1 MRIAKYAKRGFT
13 LVELMIV
20 VAIVGVLASLAI
32 YGVRKYVTNAK
43 TTEARN
49 ALGQMT
55 KDATTAFAREKMAGE
70 VLDPGDSIGGANSFC
85 TTAEATVPAAADAV
99 SGQKY
104 QSAPSE
110 WAAGDTDADG
120 WRCLKFSV
128 NEPQYYR
135 YGYTSTDVEADFTA
149 SANGDLDGD
158 GDESTFS
165 MAGAVTDGVVRVS
178 PNIIEEDPEE

>member
-1 MRIAKYAKRGFT
+1 MRISKLAKRGFT

-70 VLDPGDSIGGANSFC
+70 VLELGGTVGGSNSFC
-85 TTAEATVPAAADAV
+85 TSAAATVPADLEDV

-104 QSAPSE
+104 QSDPSE

-128 NEPQYYR
+128 NEPQYYM
-135 YGYTSTDVEADFTA
+135 YGYTSTDVAEDFTA
-149 SANGDLDGD
+149 TAQGDLDGD
-158 GDESTFS
+158 GEESTFS
-165 MAGAVTDGVVRVS
+165 MSGAVTDGVVRVS
-178 PNIIEEDPEE
+178 PNIIETDPEE

>member
-1 MRIAKYAKRGFT
+1 MRIARYTKRGFT

-49 ALGQMT
+49 ALGQMS
-55 KDATTAFAREKMAGE
+55 KDATTAFAREKMDGTVLGLGE
-70 VLDPGDSIGGANSFC
+70 SVGGANAFC
-85 TTAEATVPAAADAV
+85 TTAAATVPAELDGV

-104 QSAPSE
+104 QSDPAE

-128 NEPQYYR
+128 NEPQYYM
-135 YGYTSTDVEADFTA
+135 YGYESTDTAADFTA
-149 SANGDLDGD
+149 SAQGDLDGD
-158 GDESTFS
+158 GEPSTFS
-165 MAGAVTDGVVRVS
+165 ITGAVTDGVVRVS
-178 PNIIEEDPEE
+178 PNIVEEDPEE

>member
-49 ALGQMT
+49 ALGQMA
-55 KDATTAFAREKMAGE
+55 KDATTAFAREKMDGT
-70 VLDPGDSIGGANSFC
+70 VLALGDSVGGSNSFC
-85 TTAEATVPAAADAV
+85 ASAGATIPAAAADIQ
-99 SGQKY
+99 GQKY
-104 QSAPSE
+104 QSDPTE
-110 WAAGDTDADG
+110 WAAGDEATG

-128 NEPQYYR
+128 NEPQYYM
-135 YGYTSTDVEADFTA
+135 YNYTSTDVEEDFTA
-149 SANGDLDGD
+149 TAQGDLDGD
-158 GDESTFS
+158 GDLSTFS
-165 MAGAVTDGVVRVS
+165 ISGAVSEGVVRVS
-178 PNIIEEDPEE
+178 PNIVETDGEE

>member
-49 ALGQMT
+49 ALGQMA
-55 KDATTAFAREKMAGE
+55 KDASTAYAREKMDGT
-70 VLDPGDSIGGANSFC
+70 VLELGGTVGGANAFC
-85 TTAEATVPAAADAV
+85 ASAEDSVPSSLDDV

-104 QSAPSE
+104 QSDPAE
-110 WAAGDTDADG
+110 WNVGDESTG

-128 NEPQYYR
+128 NEPQYYM
-135 YGYTSTDVEADFTA
+135 YGYVSTDTAADFTA
-149 SANGDLDGD
+149 SAQGDLDGD
-158 GDESTFS
+158 GDPSTFS
-165 MAGAVTDGVVRVS
+165 LSGAVDEGVVRVS
-178 PNIIEEDPEE
+178 PNIVEEDPDE

>member
-1 MRIAKYAKRGFT
+1 MRIARYAKRGFT

-49 ALGQMT
+49 ALGQLS
-55 KDATTAFAREKMAGE
+55 KDATTAFAREKMSGE
-70 VLDPGDSIGGANSFC
+70 VLALGDSVSGSNTFC
-85 TTAEATVPAAADAV
+85 AAAGATIPDDLDAV

-104 QSAPSE
+104 QSDPVE
-110 WAAGDTDADG
+110 WTEGDDATG

-128 NEPQYYR
+128 NEPQYYM
-135 YGYTSTDVEADFTA
+135 YGYVSTDVEADFTA
-149 SANGDLDGD
+149 VAQGDLDGD
-158 GDESTFS
+158 GDPSTFS
-165 MAGAVTDGVVRVS
+165 ISGAVSDGVPRVS
-178 PNIIEEDPEE
+178 PNIVEEDPEE

>member
-49 ALGQMT
+49 ALGQMA
-55 KDATTAFAREKMAGE
+55 KDATTAFAREKMDGT
-70 VLDPGDSIGGANSFC
+70 VLALGGTVGGANAFC
-85 TTAEATVPAAADAV
+85 ASAGATVPASIDDV

-104 QSAPSE
+104 QSDPDE
-110 WAAGDTDADG
+110 WADGDEATG

-128 NEPQYYR
+128 NEPQYYM
-135 YGYTSTDVEADFTA
+135 YGYVSTNTAADFTA
-149 SANGDLDGD
+149 SAQGDLDGD
-158 GDESTFS
+158 GDPSTFS
-165 MAGAVTDGVVRVS
+165 LSGAVDKGVARVS
-178 PNIIEEDPEE
+178 PNIVEDAPDE

>member
-49 ALGQMT
+49 ALGQMS
-55 KDATTAFAREKMAGE
+55 KDATTAFAREKMAGD
-70 VLDPGDSIGGANSFC
+70 LIPLGDSVGGSNAFC
-85 TTAEATVPAAADAV
+85 TSATPVPETEGDV

-104 QSAPSE
+104 QSNPTE
-110 WAAGDTDADG
+110 WAAGDSDSEG

-128 NEPQYYR
+128 NEPQYYQ
-135 YGYTSTDVEADFTA
+135 YNYTSEDTAVDFTA
-149 SANGDLDGD
+149 QARGDLDGD
-158 GDESTFS
+158 SEFS
-165 MAGAVTDGVVRVS
+165 SFSISGEVTDGVVRVS
-178 PNIIEEDPEE
+178 PNIIEENADE